1 MNFKMTG
8 RFLAQIIALEA
19 VFLVPSLILSL
30 YDGEATVAGAVGIS
44 MGIMAVIAGVLWLV
58 CRRSAQQF
66 SARDGM
72 LCVSISWL
80 TLSLLGCLPFWL
92 SGQIPS
98 FVDAFFEIV
107 SGFTTTGASI
117 LTDVESLSRGLLY
130 WRSFRPWLG
139 GMGVLVF
146 LLAIAPSDG

>member
-8 RFLAQIIALEA
+8 RFLSQIIALEA
-19 VFLVPSLILSL
+19 VFLIPPLILCL
-30 YDGEATVAGAVGIS
+30 WDGEAAVAGAVGIS
-44 MGIMAVIAGVLWLV
+44 MGIMAVIAGVLWLL
-58 CRRSAQQF
+58 CRRSVQQF

-80 TLSLLGCLPFWL
+80 TLSLLGSLPFWL

-107 SGFTTTGASI
+107 SARI
-117 LTDVESLSRGLLY
+117 EEER
-130 WRSFRPWLG
+130 
-139 GMGVLVF
+139 
-146 LLAIAPSDG
+146 DG